1 MAAVTS
7 CENASF
13 AIRTSPMIC
22 LVYPQNFVY
31 ALFSVTLGTT
41 VKLRAN
47 GRHNIPTLAKQC
59 CVCLHRAKSLT
70 GFN

>member
-13 AIRTSPMIC
+13 AIGTSPTIY

-47 GRHNIPTLAKQC
+47 GRNNSQRWPNNVAS
-59 CVCLHRAKSLT
+59 VCT
-70 GFN
+70 GLKV